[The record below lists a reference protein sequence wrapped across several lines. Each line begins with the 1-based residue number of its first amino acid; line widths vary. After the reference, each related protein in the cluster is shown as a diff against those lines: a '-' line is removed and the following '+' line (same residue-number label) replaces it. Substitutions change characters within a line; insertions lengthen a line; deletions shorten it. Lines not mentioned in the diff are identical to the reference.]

1 MSRLL
6 IKNALRIATMNDA
19 HQEIV
24 NGHILIED
32 GVIASVGEGAYPHK
46 VEEVIDAANM
56 VLLPGFVNTHHL
68 FQSLTRNIPRMQ
80 EAALFDWLSN
90 HYEIWREL
98 TESSMHAS
106 ALTALLEMMKS
117 GVTTSS
123 DHHYLFPHRT
133 NGELIDAEI
142 EAAKTLG
149 LRFQP
154 TRGSMTLGK
163 SHGGL
168 PPDDIVQTEE
178 KVFTDIE
185 RLLDRYH
192 DASDGAMV
200 RISLAPCAPF
210 SVTQHQMRQ
219 TVEFAAKHNL
229 QIHTHLAET
238 LDEEEYC
245 IKNYQVRPVEYAR
258 SLGWI
263 CGNAWFAHAVH
274 LNDDEIKLMGSAHS
288 GISHCPSSN
297 MRLGSGIARIK
308 ELLQSGARVSL
319 GVDGTA
325 SNDSGNFLAEIRN
338 AMLISRLR
346 PRDCWLTA
354 RDVLW
359 MATRGGAGVLGR
371 KDIGSIEI
379 GKRADLA
386 LFSVNGLEYAGAL
399 SDPVAALV
407 FTVRMSPVDH
417 LIVNGKHVIKNSQ
430 SSVNE
435 RAIIDDHNR
444 FAAAM
449 LKTAEKQTGID
460 FHKPLP

>member
-56 VLLPGFVNTHHL
+56 VLLPGFVNTHHHL

-168 PPDDIVQTEE
+168 PPDDIVQTEFLRISSACWIAITMLPME
-178 KVFTDIE
+178 QWCGS
-185 RLLDRYH
+185 RLLP
-192 DASDGAMV
+192 
-200 RISLAPCAPF
+200 AP
-210 SVTQHQMRQ
+210 
-219 TVEFAAKHNL
+219 
-229 QIHTHLAET
+229 
-238 LDEEEYC
+238 
-245 IKNYQVRPVEYAR
+245 
-258 SLGWI
+258 
-263 CGNAWFAHAVH
+263 
-274 LNDDEIKLMGSAHS
+274 
-288 GISHCPSSN
+288 
-297 MRLGSGIARIK
+297 
-308 ELLQSGARVSL
+308 
-319 GVDGTA
+319 
-325 SNDSGNFLAEIRN
+325 
-338 AMLISRLR
+338 
-346 PRDCWLTA
+346 
-354 RDVLW
+354 
-359 MATRGGAGVLGR
+359 
-371 KDIGSIEI
+371 
-379 GKRADLA
+379 
-386 LFSVNGLEYAGAL
+386 
-399 SDPVAALV
+399 
-407 FTVRMSPVDH
+407 
-417 LIVNGKHVIKNSQ
+417 
-430 SSVNE
+430 
-435 RAIIDDHNR
+435 R
-444 FAAAM
+444 FR
-449 LKTAEKQTGID
+449 
-460 FHKPLP
+460 